1 MLSIV
6 IPLFNEEL
14 LVRELVSR
22 ADKALQ
28 TIKSDYEIVCVDDG
42 SSDNTLALLKAVK
55 EEVPNLKIVSLSRNF
70 GHQSAFT
77 AGLNYA
83 KGDII
88 GMMDG
93 DLQDPPELLPELFKE
108 LESNSYDVVVGKRE
122 ERKENIIK
130 RTSIK
135 LFHWVFDRM
144 SEIGAIEDSGNFCLM
159 RRTVLNALLSMK
171 EKNRFLPGMRAFVG
185 FRQGQIFYKRPDRS
199 IGKAKMNMRKLM
211 ILAADAIFSFS
222 NWPIKICLR
231 LGIFG
236 VIFILLATI
245 YSIVSKFVDIAPL
258 GWSSTVLSI
267 YFLGA
272 IQLTFLGVIG
282 EYVYRIYK
290 ETQNRP
296 QYFVR
301 EVIE

>member
-1 MLSIV
+1 MLSVI

-14 LVRELVSR
+14 LVRELIERTNSS
-22 ADKALQ
+22 LQ
-28 TIKSDYEIVCVDDG
+28 SIDADYEIVCVDDG
-42 SSDNTLALLKAVK
+42 SSDNTLSLLKSMK
-55 EEVPNLKIVSLSRNF
+55 EEVPNLKIVVLSRNF

-83 KGDII
+83 KGDVI

-93 DLQDPPELLPELFKE
+93 DLQDPPELLPDLYKS
-108 LESNSYDVVVGKRE
+108 LKSNSFDVVVGKRE
-122 ERKENIIK
+122 EREEKLFK
-130 RTSIK
+130 RTGIK
-135 LFHWVFDRM
+135 LFHWIFDRM
-144 SEIGAIEDSGNFCLM
+144 SEIGPIADSGNFCIM
-159 RRTVLNALLSMK
+159 HRTVLNAMLAMH

-185 FRQGQIFYKRPDRS
+185 FRQGEVLYKRPDRS
-199 IGKAKMNMRKLM
+199 KGKAKMNMRKLM
-211 ILAADAIFSFS
+211 RLAADAIFSFS

-231 LGIFG
+231 LGLTG

-245 YSIVSKFVDIAPL
+245 YSVISKFVDIAPL